1 MLYLITLQM
10 YELEFRVKQSKLMWL
25 YAMLPTNIDV
35 RVAVD
40 ILLARISCQSKLMWL
55 YAMLPTNIDVRV
67 AVDILVDD

>member
-40 ILLARISCQSKLMWL
+40 ILLADGWYYRPLKARDEANTMHENSLS
-55 YAMLPTNIDVRV
+55 
-67 AVDILVDD
+67 